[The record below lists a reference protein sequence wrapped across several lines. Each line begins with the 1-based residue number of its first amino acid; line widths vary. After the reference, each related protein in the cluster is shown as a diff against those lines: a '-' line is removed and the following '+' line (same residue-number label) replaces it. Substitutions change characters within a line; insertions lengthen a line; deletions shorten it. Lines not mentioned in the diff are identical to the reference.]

1 MWFSSTYSVII
12 YDNGQV
18 WFISQEFHIQRL
30 KNNNNTTTNLR
41 ETVDE
46 LEKKKVLN
54 ILLIKSSIA
63 VRKYDAGS
71 TFIGQ

>member
-18 WFISQEFHIQRL
+18 WLISQEFHIQRL

-41 ETVDE
+41 ETVDG
-46 LEKKKVLN
+46 LEKKKC
-54 ILLIKSSIA
+54 
-63 VRKYDAGS
+63 
-71 TFIGQ
+71 

>member
-30 KNNNNTTTNLR
+30 KNNNTTTTNLR
-41 ETVDE
+41 DSRWIR
-46 LEKKKVLN
+46 KKKVLN

>member
-18 WFISQEFHIQRL
+18 WLISQEFHIQRL

-41 ETVDE
+41 DSRWIR
-46 LEKKKVLN
+46 KKKVLN